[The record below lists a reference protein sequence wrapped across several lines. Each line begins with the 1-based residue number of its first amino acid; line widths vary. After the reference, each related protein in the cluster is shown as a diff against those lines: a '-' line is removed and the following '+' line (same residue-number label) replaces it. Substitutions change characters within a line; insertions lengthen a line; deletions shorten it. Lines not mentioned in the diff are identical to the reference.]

1 MPKLVKMAEI
11 QPKDEINGQVTN
23 DWIRGENLI
32 MRYDLLVS
40 AIDMNLVLS
49 QSGHTTIY
57 HLFYF
62 TNGRPS

>member
-57 HLFYF
+57 QLFYI